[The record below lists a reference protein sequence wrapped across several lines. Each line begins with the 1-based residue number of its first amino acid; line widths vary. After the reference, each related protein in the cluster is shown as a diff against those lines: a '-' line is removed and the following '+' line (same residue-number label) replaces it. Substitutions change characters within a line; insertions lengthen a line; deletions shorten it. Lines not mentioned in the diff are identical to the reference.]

1 MGAHSSRWGP
11 AREKAIII
19 SRAGLLFTLLP
30 HRTNRPPHALKILFC
45 FSCAPRYPTRGRSHP
60 PLTHNRRCTPAL
72 HSVKSRWNLRNLLG
86 ESTGFG
92 DQRRVLPQMTTSN
105 RHDLPSTVRTGTTRG
120 PGRLTNAL
128 RINSRHDGVD
138 LCGGG
143 TLWLG
148 TAARPTA
155 VIGRS
160 VRIGIT
166 KETHRLLRFCEQ
178 NPFVSGPKQ

>member
-1 MGAHSSRWGP
+1 MKRKRALQGCNPPRDNLVGAHSSRWGP

-105 RHDLPSTVRTGTTRG
+105 RHDLPSTVRTGTLGACIPRTEG
-120 PGRLTNAL
+120 NI
-128 RINSRHDGVD
+128 RIHG
-138 LCGGG
+138 
-143 TLWLG
+143 
-148 TAARPTA
+148 AR
-155 VIGRS
+155 IS
-160 VRIGIT
+160 S
-166 KETHRLLRFCEQ
+166 L
-178 NPFVSGPKQ
+178 